1 MKYNIP
7 AGTEMNMKLLA
18 KYINK
23 HKADVARRN
32 KKLQDAYENKYEIF
46 LLPKKA
52 AHKPDN
58 RIAVNFAK
66 YITDTNNGFQFG
78 IPIKISAQS
87 ENVKRFVELLDKY
100 NSMDIVNAE
109 LGKIADI
116 HGSAHEM
123 YFVDPAGE
131 IGITYLSPMESFF
144 LCDDSILERPMYFI
158 RYYRDSENV
167 ERGSYSDSDRV
178 YHFYNKGGYKLEDVE
193 GEIHG
198 FSHVPAVE
206 YLANEEGIG
215 IFEGAMSMINA
226 YNKAISEKANDVDY
240 FADAYLK
247 VLGAKVKDAD
257 KTTIRDDRLIN
268 FTGDGERPE
277 VDFIAK
283 PNADET
289 QEHLIERLERLIFQ
303 MSMVANVGDENFGT
317 SSGIALRYKLL
328 AMSNLF
334 KTKERQF
341 AAAMNLRYKTIFSNP
356 VAKMRANDWL
366 ELSYTFTANYPKNV
380 DEEADT
386 AKKLDGVVSR
396 ETQLKVLSIVEDVQ
410 AEVNKIK
417 EDELAT
423 ANEIVE
429 KMYERTATDTAGNSG
444 TEE

>member
-1 MKYNIP
+1 MRYNIP

-356 VAKMRANDWL
+356 VAKMSMDL
-366 ELSYTFTANYPKNV
+366 
-380 DEEADT
+380 
-386 AKKLDGVVSR
+386 
-396 ETQLKVLSIVEDVQ
+396 QLKLTQV
-410 AEVNKIK
+410 
-417 EDELAT
+417 
-423 ANEIVE
+423 
-429 KMYERTATDTAGNSG
+429 
-444 TEE
+444 